1 MTDRIELDLLSHI
14 IVARNAIGN
23 IKAKGED
30 LRRLNRAYE
39 ELHQV
44 LVKLN
49 SVEVLIADDP
59 ITIH

>member
-1 MTDRIELDLLSHI
+1 MVVEILQHI
-14 IVARNAIGN
+14 IVARNAIGD
-23 IKAKGED
+23 IKVKGED

-49 SVEVLIADDP
+49 SVEVMISDDP
-59 ITIH
+59 IVIH